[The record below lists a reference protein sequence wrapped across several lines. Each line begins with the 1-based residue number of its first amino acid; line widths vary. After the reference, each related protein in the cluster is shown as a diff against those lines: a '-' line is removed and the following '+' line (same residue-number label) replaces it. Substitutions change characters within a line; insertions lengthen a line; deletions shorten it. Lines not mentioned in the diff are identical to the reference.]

1 MSCNKIPQ
9 GVTEL
14 WSGKS
19 LFPFSVSCA
28 EDVQDKKWERP
39 NTNESSW
46 GFFKDKS
53 ILNIGIC
60 TNLCLKN
67 LGFCENLKFKHNCS

>member
-1 MSCNKIPQ
+1 MPAIKKITTICEAYKTSSQKGRFDP
-9 GVTEL
+9 TEA
-14 WSGKS
+14 SKENIS
-19 LFPFSVSCA
+19 PVVKTDCSV
-28 EDVQDKKWERP
+28 
-39 NTNESSW
+39 

-67 LGFCENLKFKHNCS
+67 LGFCENIKFKHNCS

>member
-1 MSCNKIPQ
+1 M
-9 GVTEL
+9 
-14 WSGKS
+14 
-19 LFPFSVSCA
+19 
-28 EDVQDKKWERP
+28 
-39 NTNESSW
+39 

-67 LGFCENLKFKHNCS
+67 LGFCENRDTPLHMACKMGDLNKVKLLLEHGANPYLENNYGESQFKHNCS